1 MVSHVSVSTPEDL
14 KNSSQEY
21 HGFIKDHYLDL
32 PEDMPRRISN
42 LAHQIASKE
51 PTPYDKAVA
60 IEKHLRSGNYV
71 YSQKISTPP
80 VGTDGVDYFLFTSKA
95 GYSDYFAS
103 AMTVMLRDLG
113 IPSRLATGYSSGSYD
128 SKDDIS
134 TIKDSDSHGWVQVYF
149 PSYGWIDF
157 EPTPNW
163 EKPSRDLREKTP
175 SSFIRSDSIYKDGNY
190 PKLPDDFYDELG
202 PEGEAVKT
210 GTANIDVLTQKTI
223 LIPVSLIFL
232 SGVTLLLITAF
243 WKYGLAGLSPT
254 ERITTKMCRFGKLA
268 GISKTNYQTVEE
280 YSLLLAT
287 RYPLIKTDIYKI
299 TNAHM
304 IEKYSGKPHDL
315 IDLEAPWAII
325 KSYILKDFI
334 KRIFRWTQKNDTDK
348 SN

>member
-1 MVSHVSVSTPEDL
+1 
-14 KNSSQEY
+14 
-21 HGFIKDHYLDL
+21 
-32 PEDMPRRISN
+32 SN
-42 LAHQIASKE
+42 LAQQIASKE

-128 SKDDIS
+128 SEDDIS

-175 SSFIRSDSIYKDGNY
+175 SSFIRSESIYKDGNY

-202 PEGEAVKT
+202 PEGEAVTT
-210 GTANIDVLTQKTI
+210 GTTSIDILTQKSI
-223 LIPVSLIFL
+223 LIPLSLIFL
-232 SGVTLLLITAF
+232 SAVVLLFITTF
-243 WKYGLAGLSPT
+243 WKYGLTGLSPT
-254 ERITTKMCRFGKLA
+254 ERITTKMYRLGKLA
-268 GISKTNYQTVEE
+268 GISKNNYQTIEE
-280 YSLLLAT
+280 YSLLLST
-287 RYPLIKTDIYKI
+287 KYPIISSDIYKI
-299 TNAHM
+299 TNAYT
-304 IEKYSGKPHDL
+304 IEKYSSHAPNYS
-315 IDLEAPWAII
+315 DLESAWANI
-325 KSYILKDFI
+325 KSYVVKDLVM
-334 KRIFRWTQKNDTDK
+334 RIFQWTQKNGTYK